1 MKSIPTTTNAL
12 PFESGDW
19 GRWTNLERC
28 NWLRAF
34 YEGLKSQEEH
44 IAKGFKL
51 DKKKMKRLAD
61 AMEVPNAS
69 GRSLLPRVTHAGL
82 VTNGDEDYSVG

>member
-1 MKSIPTTTNAL
+1 MAQGFL
-12 PFESGDW
+12 PE
-19 GRWTNLERC
+19 
-28 NWLRAF
+28 
-34 YEGLKSQEEH
+34 YEIAREH
-44 IAKGFKL
+44 IAKEFRL

-69 GRSLLPRVTHAGL
+69 GRSLLPRVTYAGL